1 MQLLDRIFAQ
11 AQSDPRV
18 IVFPEGEDQRIG
30 AAARR
35 AAAAGIA
42 KPLLLVGNPQAA
54 PPDLPCIQP
63 GASPRLGAYA
73 ERYAQRKT
81 LAASAAQRLLRRP
94 LYFAAAMVEAG
105 DADGMVAGASHTT
118 AALLTAAGLVI
129 GRCAGCGRCAG
140 RRVPSS
146 LFLMILRE
154 ALDDREV
161 LVFADCAV
169 NIAPDS
175 RELAAIAVDAAASAR
190 TLVGLEPRVAFL
202 SFSTLGSGEDER
214 VERVRRAVAIA
225 RETDPATDYDGELQA
240 DAALVPRV
248 AALKAPSSLVGGRA
262 NVLVFPDLD
271 SGNIAYKLVEHLAGA
286 QAVGPIL
293 QGYARPVNDLSRGA
307 TVEDIVAMTAI
318 TVVQAQAVNV
328 AQPPSAVAE
337 PRAQSRE
344 MTGGGGQ

>member
-1 MQLLDRIFAQ
+1 MHLLDRIFAQ
-11 AQSDPRV
+11 AQSDARL
-18 IVFPEGEDQRIG
+18 IVFAEGEEERIRE
-30 AAARR
+30 AARR

-42 KPLLLVGNPQAA
+42 RPLLVLKNPPGA

-63 GASPRLGAYA
+63 AASPRLGAYA
-73 ERYAQRKT
+73 GRYAQRRG
-81 LAASAAQRLLRRP
+81 LAVSAAERLLRRP

-105 DADGMVAGASHTT
+105 DADGVVAGVSHTT

-129 GRCAGCGRCAG
+129 GLRPGRCAGCSPSA
-140 RRVPSS
+140 PSS

-154 ALDDREV
+154 ALGDREV

-175 RELAAIAVDAAASAR
+175 AELAAIAVDAAASAR
-190 TLVGLEPRVAFL
+190 ALAGLEPRVAFL
-202 SFSTLGSGEDER
+202 SFSTLGSGQDER
-214 VERVRRAVAIA
+214 VERVRKAVAIA
-225 RETDPATDYDGELQA
+225 READPATDYDGELQA

-248 AALKAPSSLVGGRA
+248 AALKASGSLVAGRA
-262 NVLVFPDLD
+262 NVLIFPDLD

-318 TVVQAQAVNV
+318 TVVQAQAARGERNN
-328 AQPPSAVAE
+328 
-337 PRAQSRE
+337 R
-344 MTGGGGQ
+344 